1 MIIIYLILE
10 FIHFIYYVYVYFRY
24 IYRIKKRVF
33 NNDEVKLVIN
43 TYKTLDKKTIEYLL
57 KKTIYYDKELHKDVF
72 MNKLEIKNFSRD
84 EIKNILKFAILNQN
98 DNNDYENELVELVN
112 FTEKKLEIEF
122 DDKKKSKYIYFNWN
136 KNYVEFYYRFLI
148 CNIIVKTLTF
158 LIHRYMLYKKYEY
171 YNLEGNI
178 SFLYKNNGKKDTI
191 MVIHGFGIG
200 YIPYLS
206 KINLLNEKY
215 NVIILIL
222 PNISG
227 YYNNI
232 FPNIDVITNS
242 VDKFLEMK
250 KINKYYILSH
260 SFGTFISQI
269 ILNNDKNNKIM
280 KIIKIDPII
289 FWISSFSILSFTHN
303 KEHINYLLN
312 YKSIYNII
320 VNIFVNSDIYVN
332 YICHRLLYPFDFLII
347 NTDNKVKYYISREDR
362 ILDTNILYNM
372 YKNDNNVEFI
382 DNVEH
387 GDIITNSEYSHIFE
401 KITLQYEKK
410 N

>member
-1 MIIIYLILE
+1 MIIIYLIFE
-10 FIHFIYYVYVYFRY
+10 VIHFIYYIYVYFRY

-33 NNDEVKLVIN
+33 NIDEVNLVIN
-43 TYKTLDKKTIEYLL
+43 TFKTLNKKTIEYVL
-57 KKTIYYDKELHKDVF
+57 TQSIYYDKELHKDVF
-72 MNKLEIKNFSRD
+72 INKLEIKNFSRN
-84 EIKNILKFAILNQN
+84 EIKNILKFSILNQN
-98 DNNDYENELVELVN
+98 NNNDYEKELDELVI

-136 KNYVEFYYRFLI
+136 TNYVEFHYRFLI

-158 LIHRYMLYKKYEY
+158 LTHRYMLYIKYEY
-171 YNLEGNI
+171 YNLEGNV
-178 SFLYKNNGKKDTI
+178 SFLYRNNGKTDTI
-191 MVIHGFGIG
+191 MLIHGFGIG
-200 YIPYLS
+200 YIPYFS
-206 KINLLNEKY
+206 KINLLSEKY

-232 FPNIDVITNS
+232 FPNIDVIINS
-242 VDKFLEMK
+242 VDKFLEIK

-269 ILNNDKNNKIM
+269 ILNNDKKNKIM

-289 FWISSFSILSFTHN
+289 FWISSFSILHFTHN
-303 KEHINYLLN
+303 KEHINYSIS
-312 YKSIYNII
+312 YKYIYAKI

-347 NTDNKVKYYISREDR
+347 NTNNKVKYYISREDR
-362 ILDTNILYNM
+362 LLDTDILHNM

-387 GDIITNSEYSHIFE
+387 GDIITNNEYIHIFE